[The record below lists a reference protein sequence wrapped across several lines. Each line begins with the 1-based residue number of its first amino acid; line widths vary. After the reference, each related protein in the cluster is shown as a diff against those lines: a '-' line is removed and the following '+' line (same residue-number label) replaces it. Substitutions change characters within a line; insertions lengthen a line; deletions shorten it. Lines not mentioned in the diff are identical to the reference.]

1 MKNVYDIRNEKKML
15 YILDENRYF
24 TPLYNSKSIAIVMN
38 LYYADTVPDY
48 MKYVNCISDKIDIYV
63 ISSQKDVF
71 DQVNRLKKRDI
82 FLICKENRGRDIS
95 ALLVSFRQYYS
106 KYEYICF
113 LHDKKA
119 NHDCWE
125 GDTKIWI
132 TDLWQN
138 MINSN
143 EYINE
148 VLKLF
153 QNNKNIGLLVPPEP
167 VGEYFNAW
175 YGDTWYGNFENV
187 KKLAKDLNLQ
197 CDISIEKRCITLGTV
212 FWVRTESLKKLFK
225 RNWEYKDFPIEP
237 MPLDG
242 TLNHAIERVIGF
254 VAQDAGYDVG
264 TVMNKSYAEWLL
276 LYAQDSMQ
284 AMYQKLDE
292 KLGIQTRH
300 QLDIY
305 DEQEQMIEKFCANNS
320 KVYIYGAG
328 KYGKCILQIMK
339 NIGYIPEGFVVGKG
353 KRKLQKIDN
362 INVFELDEIVNEREL
377 GIIISVDFNFQ
388 SEIEG
393 NLKDKGIT
401 NYIIGVI

>member
-1 MKNVYDIRNEKKML
+1 MKNIYDIRNEKKLM
-15 YILDENRYF
+15 YILEENKSFRH
-24 TPLYNSKSIAIVMN
+24 LNALNSVAIVAN

-48 MKYVNCISDKIDIYV
+48 LKYINCISEKIDIYV

-119 NHDCWE
+119 NHDLWE

-132 TDLWQN
+132 TNLWQN

-153 QNNKNIGLLVPPEP
+153 QNNKKIGVLVPPEP

-276 LYAQDSMQ
+276 LYAQDGMQ
-284 AMYQKLDE
+284 AMYQKLDK

-305 DEQEQMIEKFCANNS
+305 DEQELKIKKFCEQNS
-320 KVYIYGAG
+320 KIYLYGAG

-339 NIGYIPEGFVVGKG
+339 NVGYLPEGFVVGNG
-353 KRKLQKIDN
+353 ERTQYKIED
-362 INVFELDEIVNEREL
+362 INVYELDEIVNESES
-377 GIIISVDFNFQ
+377 GIIISVDLNLQ
-388 SEIEG
+388 NIIGE

-401 NYIIGVI
+401 NFINGVI

>member
-15 YILDENRYF
+15 YILNENRYF